1 MSHGERQL
9 PKLETCQQVI
19 AMVILR
25 IGLSSVTVHH
35 GRDQQHRRPVH
46 YGEYEGTPIDELVT
60 QK

>member
-1 MSHGERQL
+1 MSHGGRRL

-25 IGLSSVTVHH
+25 IGQSSVTDCHE
-35 GRDQQHRRPVH
+35 RDQRCRRSVH
-46 YGEYEGTPIDELVT
+46 SGEYEGTPTDELVA